1 MKTLPRFLYLLCFIG
16 LAAAAALALNRVVQ
30 PSMSTILLRAV
41 FVAAAAG
48 APGLVHRRLWPLGV
62 VLLPLGAYV
71 LLRTIMPVP
80 ALVEGIGGHYH
91 FYIEQLRLGASAYVG
106 KFFPLT
112 LTDAPELRLLLAFSV
127 YWLTGVA
134 AFFSLSLRRPVPA
147 IVLVLVLF
155 GFGLTVDTASRVV
168 WLALLFLIL
177 AACLLVLSRGL
188 KREHWR
194 LRDALAGGAVGVVAS
209 LLALALL
216 GAAPSAVA
224 APWQDWRTWDPF
236 RQGGSVYTFN
246 WLQNYPKLLNPASN
260 TLIMRIESPFPS
272 YWRANALD
280 TFTGSA
286 WVTSQAFLRRM
297 EPVQTGGSYVYS
309 IPAAQPTPAGK
320 TVTQVFQVE
329 SVYTNYFFA
338 GGDPQSLSI
347 DQNLALR
354 INDMRSLHVSKALGP
369 TLGYSLIAVIPE
381 LKPPELVG
389 KGADYPEG
397 LNRYLT
403 LPFSRV
409 AEISGPDKEASWRSL
424 MPETS
429 PAGWEWVDLY
439 ALNQTIVGDATD
451 PYDVTLRIERY
462 LRTLFDY
469 SLAPPPS
476 DYSSPYAAFL
486 FDTRSGYCQ
495 HFSGAMAL
503 LLRYNGI
510 PARVAVG
517 FTSGE
522 PEGTGVYMVSTN
534 NAHAWV
540 EVYFPEIGWVAFD
553 PTPGRS
559 VPTAGA
565 SSTSPGF
572 INPFVDSGTSEPGT
586 VSTETAREN
595 IPEGSATGGETSG
608 AGGQGWLGGASWLPW
623 AAGLVVVLTVW
634 PVARAWWRQRRL
646 RRGPLDHRL
655 QASLGLLRA
664 ELTDYG
670 VAAAPSQTLEETIHL
685 LHDYLGMDP
694 DPVLIDRADAVLFGG
709 RRATQQDLDRAEALR
724 REVKVRLR
732 KRYGWVKT
740 AFTWYGA
747 PRLTSAGGQGA

>member
-30 PSMSTILLRAV
+30 PSMATILLRAV
-41 FVAAAAG
+41 IVAAAAG
-48 APGLVHRRLWPLGV
+48 APGLIYRRLWPLSL
-62 VLLPLGAYV
+62 VLLPLGAYL

-80 ALVEGIGGHYH
+80 ALVDGIGGQYH
-91 FYIEQLRLGASAYVG
+91 FYVEQLRLGASAYVG
-106 KFFPLT
+106 LFFPLN

-127 YWLTGVA
+127 YWLTGA
-134 AFFSLSLRRPVPA
+134 AALSSLSLRRPIPA
-147 IVLVLVLF
+147 IVLILVLL
-155 GFGLTVDTASRVV
+155 GFGLTVDTASRVI
-168 WLALLFLIL
+168 WLAVLFLVL

-188 KREHWR
+188 KREGWR
-194 LRDALAGGAVGVVAS
+194 LRDAAAGGAVGVVAS

-216 GAAPSAVA
+216 AAAPSAVA
-224 APWQDWRTWDPF
+224 APWQDWRAWDPF
-236 RQGGSVYTFN
+236 RQSGSVYSFN
-246 WLQNYPKLLNPASN
+246 WLQNYPKLLNPAN
-260 TLIMRIESPFPS
+260 NVLIMRIESPSPS

-309 IPAAQPTPAGK
+309 IPAAEPTPAGK

-354 INDMRSLHVSKALGP
+354 INEMRSLHVSKALGP
-369 TLGYSLIAVIPE
+369 TLAYRLIAVIPE

-389 KGADYPEG
+389 KGTDYPRA
-397 LNRYLT
+397 LDRYLT
-403 LPFSRV
+403 LPFPRLTEV
-409 AEISGPDKEASWRSL
+409 SGPDKEAGWRSL
-424 MPETS
+424 MPETG
-429 PAGWEWVDLY
+429 PDGWEWVDLY
-439 ALNQTIVGDATD
+439 RLNQTIIGDASD
-451 PYDVTLRIERY
+451 PYDLTLRIERY
-462 LRTLFDY
+462 LRTFFDY

-476 DYSSPYAAFL
+476 EYSSPYAAFL

-522 PEGTGVYMVSTN
+522 LEGADVYTVSTN

-540 EVYFPEIGWVAFD
+540 EVYFPEVGWVAFD

-559 VPTAGA
+559 VPSAGA

-572 INPFVDSGTSEPGT
+572 INPFIESGTSEPGT
-586 VSTETAREN
+586 VTSQAPREN
-595 IPEGSATGGETSG
+595 IPEGGATGGETSG
-608 AGGQGWLGGASWLPW
+608 AEARGWLGSAAWLPW
-623 AAGLVVVLTVW
+623 VAGLVVLLVAW
-634 PVARAWWRQRRL
+634 PLARGLWRRRRL
-646 RRGPLDHRL
+646 GRGSLEQRL

-664 ELTDYG
+664 QISDYG
-670 VAAAPSQTLEETIHL
+670 VAAVPSHTLEETLHL
-685 LHDYLGMDP
+685 LHAHLGIDP

-709 RRATQQDLDRAEALR
+709 RPATEEDLDRVEALR
-724 REVKVRLR
+724 RDVNVRLR
-732 KRYGWVKT
+732 RRYGWVKT
-740 AFTWYGA
+740 GFGWYGV
-747 PRLTSAGGQGA
+747 PRFTSA